1 MNYTI
6 PEIIRNL
13 METKDNLQLFHW
25 NTKSYAKHIAT
36 DGLIVALA
44 KNIDQFVEVYLGV
57 NPELNINFSDIK
69 IKLYTDKQLISTLY
83 DVLKMLES
91 ISEGTFTIKS
101 SLRGKGYT
109 VKITSDIINIRD
121 EIMANIHKTLYLLTL
136 S

>member
-69 IKLYTDKQLISTLY
+69 IKLYTDKQLILTLY